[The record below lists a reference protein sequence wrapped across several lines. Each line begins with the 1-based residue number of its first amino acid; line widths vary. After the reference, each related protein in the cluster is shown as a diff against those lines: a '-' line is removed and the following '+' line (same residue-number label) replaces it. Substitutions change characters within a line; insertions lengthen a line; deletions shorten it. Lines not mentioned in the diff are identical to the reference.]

1 MLVTNDKYESLSE
14 RWAARFDDRDDED
27 LANEI
32 WARQLAA
39 RERAMA
45 EPFKGPPVM
54 DSATPSTT
62 KNPGERPS
70 AG

>member
-1 MLVTNDKYESLSE
+1 MQVSNDKYESLSE
-14 RWAARFDDRDDED
+14 RWAARFDDRDDEE

-45 EPFKGPPVM
+45 EPFKGAPVM
-54 DSATPSTT
+54 DPAAPPTSKT
-62 KNPGERPS
+62 PGERPS